1 MTPRTRT
8 RATLVALVTLAL
20 ASPAFAATTPPG
32 VNIRWDNCF
41 DDGGLMNKTFAC
53 NTNAGQE
60 QLVVSLVLAEPM
72 LDVSGQE
79 IVVDIRSAS
88 ATLPAWWA
96 FKNAGT
102 CRLNS
107 LAFTVGAVGSEVNC
121 TEWSGGQAVGGIGA
135 YQIGS
140 PGPNGALLKAA
151 VAVPST
157 ALAALDPGVE
167 YISGR
172 LRINN
177 LKTTGTGACAGCT
190 EPVCIYLTSINVTS
204 PVLGNN
210 VRLTTGANDVA
221 SQIVTWQDGLVR
233 NLASNCGLVGC
244 FPTFDCVLAP
254 PTSAR
259 NSTWGAVKSLYR

>member
-1 MTPRTRT
+1 M
-8 RATLVALVTLAL
+8 L
-20 ASPAFAATTPPG
+20 SF
-32 VNIRWDNCF
+32 
-41 DDGGLMNKTFAC
+41 
-53 NTNAGQE
+53 
-60 QLVVSLVLAEPM
+60 VLAEPIP
-72 LDVSGQE
+72 DVDGQE
-79 IVVDIRSAS
+79 IVVDIRAAS

-121 TEWSGGQAVGGIGA
+121 TEWSGGQAIGGIGS

-140 PGPNGALLKAA
+140 PGPNGVRLSAV
-151 VAVPST
+151 VAVPPT
-157 ALAALDPGVE
+157 ALAALDPEVE

-190 EPVCIYLTSINVTS
+190 EPVCIYFTSINVTT
-204 PVLGNN
+204 PVLANN
-210 VRLTTGANDVA
+210 LRITTGANDVG
-221 SQIVTWQDGLVR
+221 SQIVTWQDGLVT
-233 NLASNCGLVGC
+233 NLAPNCGHVGC
-244 FPTFDCVLAP
+244 FPTFDCVLSS

-259 NSTWGAVKSLYR
+259 NPTWGAVKALYR